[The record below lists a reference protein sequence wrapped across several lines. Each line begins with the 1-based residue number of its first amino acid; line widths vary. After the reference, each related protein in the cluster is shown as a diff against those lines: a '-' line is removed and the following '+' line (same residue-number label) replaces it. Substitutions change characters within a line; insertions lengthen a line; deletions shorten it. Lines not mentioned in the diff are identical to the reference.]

1 MSLSE
6 RDLLEMEKRV
16 VLLEAGLTAHARV
29 DLLALVAE
37 VKRLR
42 DALEHYADEEMWTAP
57 PGHTWDDLDKGYYVG
72 EGPGY
77 GVARAALG
85 GGTDR
90 RTGGQEPPD
99 SSGGLHL
106 R

>member
-6 RDLLEMEKRV
+6 QDLVEIEKRA

-37 VKRLR
+37 VRRLSA
-42 DALEHYADEEMWTAP
+42 ALAHYADEEMWGVP
-57 PGHTWDDLDKGYYVG
+57 PVLPEGTPRDWYLGKDNGWD
-72 EGPGY
+72 
-77 GVARAALG
+77 VARAALG

-90 RTGGQEPPD
+90 RAGE
-99 SSGGLHL
+99 
-106 R
+106 